1 MTGTI
6 LIVGRSHAARAVLP
20 RLLEPLRCTIVFT
33 DDALCAVHVLER
45 LRADFIVIDADA
57 ERIDGETFAAL
68 TARIPRLADV
78 PLHVLRGADAP
89 ADEVLARCAA
99 FWASEAADAD
109 VRAALTALFAR
120 VAA

>member
-1 MTGTI
+1 MADTI
-6 LIVGRSHAARAVLP
+6 LIVGRSQAARTVLP

-33 DDALCAVHVLER
+33 DDTLSAVHVLER
-45 LRADFIVIDADA
+45 LRADFIVVDADA
-57 ERIDGETFAAL
+57 DGIDGETFAAL
-68 TARIPRLADV
+68 ATRIPRLAEA

-89 ADEVLARCAA
+89 ADEVLARCEA

-109 VRAALTALFAR
+109 VRATLPALLAC